1 MKQTDRVLQ
10 YMRYFGSITPLQ
22 ALGDLGVMR
31 LGARI
36 WDLRREG
43 HHITRRMVS
52 GKNRYGEATSY
63 AEYRLKE
70 GGIKMLKEMQIS
82 DIPTQNKR
90 NERNEGKWIKELNK
104 FYESGAVAAEL
115 FWETS
120 QSALSVVNAV
130 RAAAKHKNIPVI
142 VVKRGDR
149 IFFVRGDANA

>member
-1 MKQTDRVLQ
+1 
-10 YMRYFGSITPLQ
+10 
-22 ALGDLGVMR
+22 
-31 LGARI
+31 
-36 WDLRREG
+36 
-43 HHITRRMVS
+43 
-52 GKNRYGEATSY
+52 
-63 AEYRLKE
+63 
-70 GGIKMLKEMQIS
+70 MLKEMQIS